1 MLIVVIAGDAK
12 QILANHLAESVFAQA
27 GIYIYQELK
36 AADVVRGDDGDVY
49 WTIDRPNKWGLT
61 ICSFGKIA
69 ADDIIQVEGFPVHL
83 VVVEPTS
90 AIGVAIKAKNGQVF
104 IEPYYS

>member
-1 MLIVVIAGDAK
+1 MLSVVIAEDAK
-12 QILANHLAESVFAQA
+12 QVLANHLAESVFAQA

-36 AADVVRGDDGDVY
+36 TADVTRGEDGDVS
-49 WTIDRPNKWGLT
+49 WEIDRTNKWCLN

-69 ADDIIQVEGFPVHL
+69 ADDIIRVEGFPVHL

-90 AIGVAIKAKNGQVF
+90 ATGVAIKAKNGQVF
-104 IEPYYS
+104 VEPYYS